1 MLSDGQPGGVS
12 NTRAGGVSGHRTG
25 ATGRHPRATCL
36 KGRRPLGDAEA
47 MKGDW
52 GFPGER

>member
-12 NTRAGGVSGHRTG
+12 DTRAGGVSGHRTG

-36 KGRRPLGDAEA
+36 KGQASG
-47 MKGDW
+47 GC
-52 GFPGER
+52 